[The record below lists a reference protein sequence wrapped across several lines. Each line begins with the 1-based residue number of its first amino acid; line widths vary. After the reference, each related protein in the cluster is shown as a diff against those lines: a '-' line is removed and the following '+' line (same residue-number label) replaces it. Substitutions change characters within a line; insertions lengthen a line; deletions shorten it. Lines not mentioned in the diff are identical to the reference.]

1 MAAIEGRLSHLEQAI
16 LEHQPED
23 AERMKTTGMIGND
36 LIVSSTDAFV
46 VFDAS

>member
-1 MAAIEGRLSHLEQAI
+1 MAATEGRLSHLEHAI
-16 LEHQPED
+16 LAHERED
-23 AERMKTTGMIGND
+23 AELMKTTGMIGNG